1 VRQIDESVHGSGLPL
16 SRRRAVREGTEISNA
31 AISRVGG
38 EGGGRAK
45 GQGTNNRKTALLVV
59 GRSQA
64 AAGGAGD
71 AKVPFEDSYFPG
83 SHGCHTR
90 PPAILRLSL
99 HCGNHNYTCGCLLIA
114 ARSPDPSRPTA
125 AAPSFEDPLPVR
137 LSVVPTSTEAR
148 NLDPGRKRI
157 RSPQRFDLEDA
168 TYNRRNSEYVIITA
182 MALFFLRVAYD
193 YAMLLYARVL
203 LCTYIARL

>member
-59 GRSQA
+59 GRSRA

-125 AAPSFEDPLPVR
+125 AHPSRILFPSGCPLFQLRPR
-137 LSVVPTSTEAR
+137 QEISIQGGSESDLHSDSIWKTQ
-148 NLDPGRKRI
+148 RI
-157 RSPQRFDLEDA
+157 IAEIPLCH
-168 TYNRRNSEYVIITA
+168 YNGDGT
-182 MALFFLRVAYD
+182 FFLTR
-193 YAMLLYARVL
+193 
-203 LCTYIARL
+203 RL